1 MDKISNKNV
10 VRQMVKGK
18 HTEKLQV
25 GRQEVVDARN
35 CFALR

>member
-1 MDKISNKNV
+1 
-10 VRQMVKGK
+10 MVKGK

-35 CFALR
+35 CFALRWINKKLGQ